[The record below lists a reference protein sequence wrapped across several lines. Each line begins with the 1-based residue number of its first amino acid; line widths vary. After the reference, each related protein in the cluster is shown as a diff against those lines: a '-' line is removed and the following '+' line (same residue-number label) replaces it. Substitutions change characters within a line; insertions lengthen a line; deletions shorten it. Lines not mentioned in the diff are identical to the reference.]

1 MEIEDYEIERI
12 SNRVVS
18 WYPSL
23 KFEGVKMIIDYSLL
37 SLKFVLIYVKDL
49 ETIKKTINGIYDYC
63 IDSIDGFSDVKM
75 TLDHKKWI
83 GEEIKDLFFLM
94 TKQ

>member
-12 SNRVVS
+12 ANKVVS

-23 KFEGVKMIIDYSLL
+23 KVEGVKLIIDYSLL

-49 ETIKKTINGIYDYC
+49 ETTKKTMTGIYHYC
-63 IDSIDGFSDVKM
+63 VDSIDRFSDVKM

-83 GEEIKDLFFLM
+83 SEEIKDLLILM
-94 TKQ
+94 TKI

>member
-12 SNRVVS
+12 ANRVVS

-23 KFEGVKMIIDYSLL
+23 KVEGVKTIIDYSLL

-49 ETIKKTINGIYDYC
+49 ETIKNTITGIYNYC
-63 IDSIDGFSDVKM
+63 IDSIDRFSDVKM

-83 GEEIKDLFFLM
+83 KEEILDLLTLT
-94 TKQ
+94 TKI